1 MNSHPLDRSK
11 HQQRPHLPALTG
23 IRFFAIMHIF
33 CFHLWV
39 LFDMEKEPG
48 MENLLRGMSDLPAPL
63 FTAIANGWMSTS
75 FFFLLSGFILAY
87 LYWGADGQLRI
98 AKKTFWITRA
108 IRIYPIHLILMLM
121 TLLMTTAYQLSL
133 GTSPWLLAASGLAT
147 LTLTQAWYPDWV
159 PIWSWPTWTI
169 SALVFLYAV
178 LPFLLPRLAKLS
190 RTACI
195 QLLCALPFISLIP
208 TAIYAGYF
216 PAGSEAPQFWKIF
229 IGSTPLFWLAH
240 FIVGI
245 LLSRL
250 FMNVM
255 PAHTDQSN
263 SNPINNSAHKRWF
276 AWGDVALLAV
286 IALACTRQFEEPV
299 KFFLRH
305 GLMMPLYMVII
316 VDLARGH
323 GIAARLFSLPGTGF
337 LGETGFSI
345 FVWQN
350 LIMMMC
356 GAFIMFNP
364 AGGQHQFIWA
374 LVSAMLVGI
383 VSTYL
388 IEKPIARKLRRKWL
402 AADINNHS
410 DLTHTHKASSSL
422 TPTQLPAGTHHE

>member
-1 MNSHPLDRSK
+1 MTSSHLDIHSNQHR
-11 HQQRPHLPALTG
+11 RHLPALTG
-23 IRFFAIMHIF
+23 IRFVAILHIF

-39 LFDMEKEPG
+39 LFDMKKSPG
-48 MENLLRGMSDLPAPL
+48 MENILRDMNDLPAPL

-87 LYWGADGQLRI
+87 LYWDKDGQLSI
-98 AKKTFWITRA
+98 PKKTFWLTRA
-108 IRIYPIHLILMLM
+108 IRIYPIHLILMLI

-133 GTSPWLLAASGLAT
+133 GTSPGLLVASGLAT
-147 LTLTQAWYPDWV
+147 ITLTQAWYPDFV

-190 RTACI
+190 RPASI
-195 QLLCALPFISLIP
+195 LLLCALPFISLIP
-208 TAIYAGYF
+208 TAIYALYF
-216 PAGSEAPQFWKIF
+216 PVGTEAPQFWKIF

-240 FIVGI
+240 FIAGI
-245 LLSRL
+245 LLTKVCNFARAA
-250 FMNVM
+250 NVSG
-255 PAHTDQSN
+255 PASG
-263 SNPINNSAHKRWF
+263 SWF
-276 AWGDVALLAV
+276 AWGDLALLAV
-286 IALACTRQFEEPV
+286 VLLACTQQIEEPF

-305 GLMMPLYMVII
+305 GLMMPLYIVII
-316 VDLARGH
+316 VDLARGN

-345 FVWQN
+345 FIWQN
-350 LIMMMC
+350 FVLMMC

-364 AGGQHQFIWA
+364 EAGQHQFFWA
-374 LVSAMLVGI
+374 LVCTILLGI

-402 AADINNHS
+402 VS
-410 DLTHTHKASSSL
+410 DQSKNDQQITTSNTDPLL
-422 TPTQLPAGTHHE
+422 TPANVPVGTSHE